1 MPPLTRPAWGS
12 TPPTQ
17 SRRSGRTALV
27 GVLVLVVVASAS
39 CAGSDAANDPSHK
52 GELAI
57 ADATIDWPANP
68 DVAAAMLT
76 IENNTDVDDALL
88 RVTSADAKEVSVH
101 RSGTDS
107 EGRSTMKRV
116 PRLEVPAGEEV
127 VFDAWE
133 LHVMLND
140 PVALEVGDSV
150 TLPFKFEKAG
160 LRTVRATVIEP
171 GTAQERMTHDG

>member
-1 MPPLTRPAWGS
+1 MPPLTRPIWGP

-17 SRRSGRTALV
+17 RRHSARAALV
-27 GVLVLVVVASAS
+27 GLLVLVVAASAG
-39 CAGSDAANDPSHK
+39 CTGSDAAGDPSHK
-52 GELAI
+52 GKLAV

-76 IENNTDVDDALL
+76 IENNTEQDDALL
-88 RVTSADAKEVSVH
+88 SVTSTDAKDVSVH

-116 PRLEVPAGEEV
+116 PRLKVPAGEEV

-133 LHVMLND
+133 LHVMLKD

-150 TLPFKFEKAG
+150 TLTFKFEKAG

-171 GTAQERMTHDG
+171 GTAPERKTHDG